1 MINVRSMM
9 NYQIIETFNSEQIED
24 LCQLYKVSWWGNTRE
39 ISDINIMLANSDINL
54 GICEQHNQKLV
65 GFTRVLTDFIYRA
78 VIWDVMVASDCQ
90 KQGLGSQLITEVFNH
105 PKLQNVEVFML
116 VCLPEMIPFYE
127 KLGFNYKEDK
137 YKFMFLNVQKQD

>member
-24 LCQLYKVSWWGNTRE
+24 LYQLYKVSWWGNTRE

-78 VIWDVMVASDCQ
+78 VIWDVMVASD
-90 KQGLGSQLITEVFNH
+90 H
-105 PKLQNVEVFML
+105 
-116 VCLPEMIPFYE
+116 
-127 KLGFNYKEDK
+127 
-137 YKFMFLNVQKQD
+137 